1 MRIETPKQAQ
11 RFIPLVAGCLA
22 FALASCSSASAGSKT
37 TLRIWAMGREGEVLS
52 QLMPGFEKEHPD
64 IHVEVQQIPWTAA
77 HEKLLTAYVGDAT
90 PDIAMLGNTWV
101 PEFVALNSL
110 APLDSFAD
118 KSKEIRRDDFF
129 SGIWKTNVVDGKT
142 YGIPWYVD
150 TRLIFYRSDLLAKAG
165 YKEFPKTWAEWTAA
179 MKKMKSQMTDKQFPM
194 LMPTNEWPQPVMFAL
209 EAGSPILRDGG
220 RYGAFEQPAFR
231 KGFDFYL
238 GLYQQGFASP
248 VSSSQVS
255 NLFQEFERGN
265 IAMYISGPWYIG
277 EFKNRLDSATQK
289 KWMTAAM
296 PGINGPGVSLAL
308 GSSLSLFA
316 ASQHKKE
323 AWLLME
329 YMSRPA
335 IQLQFYVLTGDL
347 PPRKAAWQDT
357 TFANNKYAR
366 AFRDQLERVV
376 PLPQV
381 PEWEEIAT
389 TIFEHGEQA
398 IRKAKTEDQT
408 LASLDQDVNAML
420 EKTTIPVGPGKSK
433 MSARSELTPRNTPS
447 DVGRAAWFFLAPAL
461 VLIFVFFFLPVLASL
476 VLSVTDFDIYAIA
489 NPPTHALRRDGELH
503 EALSQ
508 SRVLAGAQE
517 YFLLRDRRRAAHDRG
532 LARVPRC
539 Y

>member
-1 MRIETPKQAQ
+1 MSLKFSQHMTRQ
-11 RFIPLVAGCLA
+11 RLLVGIGAAVALIWLA
-22 FALASCSSASAGSKT
+22 VGCSSASAGNKT

-52 QLMPGFEKEHPD
+52 QLIPGFEKEHPD

-77 HEKLLTAYVGDAT
+77 HEKLLTAYVGEAT

-110 APLDSFAD
+110 APLDSFIAQ
-118 KSKEIRRDDFF
+118 SKEIRPNDFF
-129 SGIWKTNVVDGKT
+129 PGILKTNVVNGKT

-165 YKEFPKTWAEWTAA
+165 YKEFPKTWAEWIVA
-179 MKKMKSQMTDKQFPM
+179 MKKIKAQMSERQYPM
-194 LMPTNEWPQPVMFAL
+194 LMPTNEWPQPVIFAL
-209 EAGSPILRDGG
+209 EEGSPILRDGG
-220 RYGAFEQPAFR
+220 RYGAFQQPAFR
-231 KGFDFYL
+231 KAFDFYL
-238 GLYQQGFASP
+238 SFYRQGLASP

-265 IAMYISGPWYIG
+265 IAMYLSGPWYIG

-296 PGINGPGVSLAL
+296 PGINGPGVSLAG

-316 ASQHKKE
+316 GSKQKKE
-323 AWLLME
+323 AWQLME
-329 YMSRPA
+329 YLSRPSVE
-335 IQLQFYVLTGDL
+335 LEFYRLTGDL

-357 TFANNKYAR
+357 ALANNKYAK

-398 IRKAKTEDQT
+398 IRKAKTVNQT
-408 LASLDQDVNAML
+408 LASLDQAVNAML
-420 EKTTIPVGPGKSK
+420 EKRRYLL
-433 MSARSELTPRNTPS
+433 AQSEKK
-447 DVGRAAWFFLAPAL
+447 
-461 VLIFVFFFLPVLASL
+461 
-476 VLSVTDFDIYAIA
+476 
-489 NPPTHALRRDGELH
+489 
-503 EALSQ
+503 
-508 SRVLAGAQE
+508 
-517 YFLLRDRRRAAHDRG
+517 
-532 LARVPRC
+532 
-539 Y
+539 

>member
-1 MRIETPKQAQ
+1 MGLDPSRPVKTS
-11 RFIPLVAGCLA
+11 LA
-22 FALASCSSASAGSKT
+22 IAPVFVLALAVASCSSASAGSNT

-52 QLMPGFEKEHPD
+52 QLTPGFEKEHPD

-110 APLDSFAD
+110 APLDSFATR
-118 KSKEIRRDDFF
+118 SKEIRRDDFF
-129 SGIWKTNVVDGKT
+129 PGIWKTNVVNGKT

-165 YKEFPKTWAEWTAA
+165 YGEFPKTWADWMAA
-179 MKKMKSQMTDKQFPM
+179 MKKVKSRMTDKQYPM
-194 LMPTNEWPQPVMFAL
+194 LMPTNEWPQPVDFAL
-209 EAGSPILRDGG
+209 ETGSPILRDGG
-220 RYGAFEQPAFR
+220 RFGAFEQPPFR
-231 KGFDFYL
+231 RGFDFYL
-238 GLYQQGFASP
+238 SFYRQGFASP

-277 EFKNRLDSATQK
+277 EFKNRLDSTTQK

-296 PGINGPGVSLAL
+296 PGINGPGVSMAG

-316 ASQHKKE
+316 ASQHKKQ

-329 YMSRPA
+329 YLSRPLE
-335 IQLQFYVLTGDL
+335 QLQFYKLTGDL
-347 PPRKAAWQDT
+347 PPRKTAWQDT
-357 TFANNKYAR
+357 ALANNKYTK

-389 TIFEHGEQA
+389 TIYEHGEQA
-398 IRKAKTEDQT
+398 IRKATTVDQT
-408 LASLDQDVNAML
+408 LLSLDQDVNAML
-420 EKTTIPVGPGKSK
+420 EK
-433 MSARSELTPRNTPS
+433 RRYL
-447 DVGRAAWFFLAPAL
+447 LAQTKAK
-461 VLIFVFFFLPVLASL
+461 
-476 VLSVTDFDIYAIA
+476 
-489 NPPTHALRRDGELH
+489 
-503 EALSQ
+503 
-508 SRVLAGAQE
+508 
-517 YFLLRDRRRAAHDRG
+517 
-532 LARVPRC
+532 
-539 Y
+539 

>member
-1 MRIETPKQAQ
+1 MFSGQMRSVHIRGISA
-11 RFIPLVAGCLA
+11 CLLL
-22 FALASCSSASAGSKT
+22 ALLGMGCSSASAGGKT

-52 QLMPGFEKEHPD
+52 QLITGFEKEHPN
-64 IHVEVQQIPWTAA
+64 IQVEVQQIPWTAA

-118 KSKEIRRDDFF
+118 RSKEIRRDDFF
-129 SGIWKTNVVDGKT
+129 PGIWKTNVVDGKT

-150 TRLIFYRSDLLAKAG
+150 TRLIYYRSDLLAKAG
-165 YKEFPKTWAEWTAA
+165 YKEFPKTWAEWVAA
-179 MKKMKSQMTDKQFPM
+179 MKKMKSQMSDRQFPL
-194 LMPTNEWPQPVMFAL
+194 LMPTNEWPQPVILAMDV
-209 EAGSPILRDGG
+209 GSPILRDGG
-220 RYGAFEQPAFR
+220 RYGAFEEPAFR

-238 GLYQQGFASP
+238 SFYREGLASP

-277 EFKNRLDSATQK
+277 EFKSRLDSATQT
-289 KWMTAAM
+289 KWMTAPM
-296 PGINGPGVSLAL
+296 PGVNGPGVSMAG

-323 AWLLME
+323 AWELME
-329 YMSRPA
+329 YLSRPSV
-335 IQLQFYVLTGDL
+335 QLQFYRLTGDL
-347 PPRKAAWQDT
+347 PPRKTAWQDT
-357 TFANNKYAR
+357 TLANNKYTR

-398 IRKAKTEDQT
+398 IRKAKTVDQT
-408 LASLDQDVNAML
+408 LASLNQDVNAML
-420 EKTTIPVGPGKSK
+420 EKRRYLLDQEKTKGK
-433 MSARSELTPRNTPS
+433 
-447 DVGRAAWFFLAPAL
+447 
-461 VLIFVFFFLPVLASL
+461 
-476 VLSVTDFDIYAIA
+476 
-489 NPPTHALRRDGELH
+489 
-503 EALSQ
+503 
-508 SRVLAGAQE
+508 
-517 YFLLRDRRRAAHDRG
+517 
-532 LARVPRC
+532 
-539 Y
+539 